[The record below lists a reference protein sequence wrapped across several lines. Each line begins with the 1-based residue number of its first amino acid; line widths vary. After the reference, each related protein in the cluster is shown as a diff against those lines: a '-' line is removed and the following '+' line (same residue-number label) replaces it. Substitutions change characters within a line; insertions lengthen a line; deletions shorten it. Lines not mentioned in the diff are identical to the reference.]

1 MEYTDNTLNY
11 NFNNLC
17 FNFDYKNRF
26 VDTSYN
32 NVNNKKFT
40 FNTSFLKVLKPLH
53 ISSNKK
59 NIKTNKYIILETSN
73 NLDNKDEFMIIIDK
87 IHEIS
92 QENIKKNSL
101 DWFNIE
107 LDDFGLDMKV
117 RKPIDNQKN
126 IPFIKIIIGNNKDL
140 LKKISNLEKNTYISM
155 DIQFN
160 GLQVL
165 SDHLIEEWE
174 LINFITQED
183 YDNKMNIENTEEQIN
198 NFEELS
204 NLKELSNLEN
214 ISHLQEYE
222 SNIEEDESNIEE
234 DENNIEEDENN
245 LEEDES
251 NIEEDES
258 NIEEDENNIEENESN
273 IEEDENNI
281 EENENNTEDEDKI
294 NLQKDESNL
303 QEIENNLQE
312 VKDNTEE
319 DESNIKE
326 NENNTKEKNILEKN
340 KNKNKNI
347 IIKNNIKYIK
357 RKHKILIW

>member
-26 VDTSYN
+26 VDSSYN
-32 NVNNKKFT
+32 NIYNKKFT
-40 FNTSFLKVLKPLH
+40 FNTSFLKVLKPIH

-174 LINFITQED
+174 LINFISQED
-183 YDNKMNIENTEEQIN
+183 YDNKITIENTEEQIN

-214 ISHLQEYE
+214 MSYLQ
-222 SNIEEDESNIEE
+222 E
-234 DENNIEEDENN
+234 DENNTEKNQNNIEEYENNVKENEDNTEENENNVKENENN
-245 LEEDES
+245 LEE
-251 NIEEDES
+251 
-258 NIEEDENNIEENESN
+258 
-273 IEEDENNI
+273 
-281 EENENNTEDEDKI
+281 NENNA
-294 NLQKDESNL
+294 
-303 QEIENNLQE
+303 
-312 VKDNTEE
+312 EE

-326 NENNTKEKNILEKN
+326 NEENIKEENILEKN
-340 KNKNKNI
+340 KNKSKNI
-347 IIKNNIKYIK
+347 VIKNNIKYIK

>member
-1 MEYTDNTLNY
+1 MEYTNNTLNY

-126 IPFIKIIIGNNKDL
+126 IPFVKIIIGNNKDL

-174 LINFITQED
+174 LINFISQED
-183 YDNKMNIENTEEQIN
+183 YDNKITIENTEEQKN

-214 ISHLQEYE
+214 MSYLQEDENNTKENKNNIEEYE
-222 SNIEEDESNIEE
+222 SNIKKN
-234 DENNIEEDENN
+234 ENNT
-245 LEEDES
+245 
-251 NIEEDES
+251 
-258 NIEEDENNIEENESN
+258 
-273 IEEDENNI
+273 
-281 EENENNTEDEDKI
+281 EENENNLEQ
-294 NLQKDESNL
+294 N
-303 QEIENNLQE
+303 ENNLEQNE
-312 VKDNTEE
+312 NNSEQNENNTEENENNSEQNENNSEQNENNSEE

-326 NENNTKEKNILEKN
+326 NENNTKEENILE